1 MWTSTNFTT
10 YKKQFDF
17 TSSEQGKPTFTALKI
32 DDKDF
37 INMVEGLEGEI
48 DDNQIFQT
56 ILCDYCGCYQC
67 ASGNWVAIRQ
77 LSDIVFFIPAFD
89 NLNTEFDEGIY
100 HPPYKFIQK
109 GAFWL
114 SITEFNKFK
123 KLVPEIDKLTTIRSF
138 SKFELISLYKWD
150 TPHKMFGD
158 FPNFK
163 PLMKD
168 HILTVSELDDETL
181 TNIVEQKL
189 TELDN
194 TTEFGLES
202 LVYEDK
208 IVTVYLND
216 HSITEWKAIYKTED
230 DYELLLGGKFRITT
244 K

>member
-48 DDNQIFQT
+48 DDNQVFQT
-56 ILCDYCGCYQC
+56 ILCDHCGCYQC
-67 ASGNWVAIRQ
+67 ASGNWVALRQ
-77 LSDIVFFIPAFD
+77 LNDLIFFIPAFED
-89 NLNTEFDEGIY
+89 LNTEFDEGIY
-100 HPPYKFIQK
+100 HPPYEFRQK

-114 SITEFNKFK
+114 TITDFNKFK
-123 KLVPEIDKLTTIRSF
+123 KLVPEIDKLTTIKNMT
-138 SKFELISLYKWD
+138 KFELISLYKWD

-163 PLMKD
+163 PIRKD
-168 HILTVSELDDETL
+168 HILTVSELDNETL
-181 TNIVEQKL
+181 TNILELKL
-189 TELDN
+189 TELEN
-194 TTEFGLES
+194 ATELGLEP
-202 LVYEDK
+202 LVYEDN

-216 HSITEWKAIYKTED
+216 HSTTEWKALYKTKD
-230 DYELLLGGKFRITT
+230 NYELLLGGEFRITT